1 MLLTLLYVILVIL
14 LLGATIFVHELGHF
28 LVARWC
34 GMVIDTFSIG
44 FGPAIWKR
52 KISAVTY
59 KIGWIPFGGYVALP
73 QMDPT
78 HSAKDEKDQQ
88 ERVLP
93 HVSPW
98 KRILVAI
105 AGGAGNILF
114 AFLLAWIIYIV
125 GKPSSPEE
133 RNCVIGYIDTNCAAY
148 AAGLR
153 LGDEIVAINK
163 EPVKN
168 WYELFLNAVLTQQAH
183 LRVKTPEGFKEFE
196 VPVEKGDVGVPHI
209 AGLGVQ
215 NNCDVTAVDPGSVA
229 AKAGMIADDRILEL
243 DGVTLLSREHLSTLV
258 QANLGRELACVVL
271 RKGARVSL
279 RVTPVYDPEFKRP
292 RIGIRFPTSMFDLDY
307 EKVSHP
313 KPLAQVRDHA
323 SYVFRVLKALTTP
336 KEMSGAAQG
345 LGGPVEVI
353 RSFWWAVKR
362 GLIIAIWFT
371 AFFNVNLAI
380 INLLP
385 IPILDGGH
393 VIFALWE
400 VVTRRPVHRK
410 VANALMNFFVALLLL
425 AAVLLTYRDITR
437 IFFNGR
443 RAAAESTNNLA
454 APTNALP
461 ATATNAPSR

>member
-1 MLLTLLYVILVIL
+1 MLTLLSILAVIL

-44 FGPAIWKR
+44 FGHALWKR
-52 KISAVTY
+52 KVNGVTY

-78 HSAKDEKDQQ
+78 HSSKDEKEQQ

-93 HVSPW
+93 HVAPW

-114 AFLLAWIIYIV
+114 AFFLAWIIYIV

-133 RNCVIGYIDTNCAAY
+133 RPCVIGYIDTNCAAY

-153 LGDEIVAINK
+153 LGDEILAINNEK
-163 EPVKN
+163 VKN
-168 WYELFLNAVLTQQAH
+168 WYELFLNAVLTQQAN
-183 LRVKTPEGFKEFE
+183 LKVKTPAGLKDYT
-196 VPVEKGDVGVPHI
+196 VPVEKGEIGVPHI

-215 NNCDVTAVDPGSVA
+215 NYCDVTAVDPGSVA
-229 AKAGMIADDRILEL
+229 FKAGMIADDRIIEL
-243 DGVTLLSREHLSTLV
+243 DGVKLLSREHLSTLV
-258 QANLGRELACVVL
+258 QANLGRELVCVVL
-271 RKGARVSL
+271 RKGE
-279 RVTPVYDPEFKRP
+279 RVTLHVTPTYDPEFKRP

-307 EKVSHP
+307 DNVSHP
-313 KPLAQVRDHA
+313 KPTAQIRDHA

-336 KEMSGAAQG
+336 KEMKGAAQG

-362 GLIIAIWFT
+362 GIVIAIWFT

-400 VVTRRPVHRK
+400 FITRRPVHRK
-410 VANALMNFFVALLLL
+410 VANALMNFFVVLILL
-425 AAVLLTYRDITR
+425 AAVLLTYRDVNR
-437 IFFNGR
+437 IFFSGR
-443 RAAAESTNNLA
+443 RAAAE
-454 APTNALP
+454 
-461 ATATNAPSR
+461 ATNAPAALTNAPPAATTNTLTR

>member
-1 MLLTLLYVILVIL
+1 MLTALYVLLVIL
-14 LLGATIFVHELGHF
+14 LLGATIFVHELGHY

-34 GMVIDTFSIG
+34 GMIIDTFSIG
-44 FGPAIWKR
+44 FGPALWKR
-52 KISAVTY
+52 KVGGITY
-59 KIGWIPFGGYVALP
+59 KIGCIPFGGYVALP

-78 HSAKDEKDQQ
+78 HSAKDEAQQQ

-93 HVSPW
+93 YISPW

-105 AGGAGNILF
+105 AGGGGNLIF
-114 AFLLAWIIYIV
+114 AFLLAWVIYIV

-153 LGDEIVAINK
+153 LGDEITAINN

-168 WYELFLNAVLTQQAH
+168 WYELFLNAVLTQKAH
-183 LRVKTPEGFKEFE
+183 LRVKGAAGEREFD
-196 VPVEKGDVGVPHI
+196 VPVVKGDVGVPHI
-209 AGLGVQ
+209 EGLGVQ
-215 NNCDVTAVDPGSVA
+215 NYCDVTAVDPGSVA
-229 AKAGMIADDRILEL
+229 DKAGMRPDDRIIEL
-243 DGVTLLSREHLSTLV
+243 DGVTLLSREHLSSLV
-258 QANLGRELACVVL
+258 MANVDKDLPCVVL
-271 RKGARVSL
+271 RKGQRVSL
-279 RVTPVYDPEFKRP
+279 RVTPAYDPEFKRA

-307 EKVSHP
+307 DKVTHP
-313 KPLAQVRDHA
+313 KPFAQVRDHA

-336 KEMSGAAQG
+336 KEMGGAAQG

-362 GLIIAIWFT
+362 GFVIALWFT
-371 AFFNVNLAI
+371 GFFNVNLAI

-400 VVTRRPVHRK
+400 IITRRPVHRK
-410 VANALMNFFVALLLL
+410 VANALMNFFVVLILL
-425 AAVLLTYRDITR
+425 AAALLTYRDVSR
-437 IFFNGR
+437 IFFNNR
-443 RAAAESTNNLA
+443 RANAEATNN
-454 APTNALP
+454 PAL
-461 ATATNAPSR
+461 TTNAPPAPVK